1 MATYGY
7 VRVSLT
13 DPSCDRQP
21 DAMDELNIP
30 QENIFIDKQCVKNAA
45 RPGLEQLLNTV
56 ARGDVIVVESL
67 SRFARNA
74 KDLLDIIETL
84 KVKGVDFISRK
95 EQIDTST
102 PVGKLIL
109 DAYSAVVE
117 LERGFVRERQAEGS
131 AEAKARGTRF
141 GRPETKPPENFAEVV
156 ELWERKK
163 LTISE
168 ALDKTGLKPAT
179 FYKRLREYREI
190 RNSR

>member
-7 VRVSLT
+7 VRLSPT
-13 DPSCDRQP
+13 DPNGDRRP
-21 DAMDELNIP
+21 DAAEALNVP
-30 QENIFIDKQCVKNAA
+30 QEKIFIDMQSGKNTA

-56 ARGDVIVVESL
+56 ERGDVIVVESL

-74 KDLLDIIETL
+74 KDLLGITETL
-84 KVKGVDFISRK
+84 KAKGVDFISLK
-95 EQIDTST
+95 EQIDTTT

-141 GRPETKPPENFAEVV
+141 GRPPTKPPEDFVEIV
-156 ELWERKK
+156 ELWENKK
-163 LTISE
+163 LEISE
-168 ALDKTGLKPAT
+168 VLDKTGLKPAT
-179 FYKRLREYREI
+179 FYTRLREYREL
-190 RNSR
+190 RRSD